1 MKKNT
6 PTTSRL
12 RLFSLVELMVA
23 MGMLVVMM
31 GFLFQFVIGA
41 QRIWSASNRNASTFT
56 DAQLVF
62 SLLERDLHNATF
74 QHAEEFPGR
83 GIPMYLENDGTNFT
97 NFFLV
102 STAAAPATSGT
113 AAQNRVGYYP
123 ILYSLELDTGAAPTP
138 PFPSTP
144 FILYRDVLDREF
156 VSADSYKSFA
166 YFGSAASS
174 LPTTWCS
181 NPSRKEILCRN
192 IKALTLAALPIP
204 DSAGKFPSKPRAV
217 KLTLTLYEPNL
228 GANESS
234 AYPERV
240 FNKIIF
246 LK

>member
-6 PTTSRL
+6 PTTSRM
-12 RLFSLVELMVA
+12 RPFSLVELMVA
-23 MGMLVVMM
+23 MGMLVIMM

-62 SLLERDLHNATF
+62 SLIERDLHNAIF
-74 QHAEEFPGR
+74 QYAEEFPGR
-83 GIPMYLENDGTNFT
+83 GIPMYMENDATNFT
-97 NFFLV
+97 NLFLV
-102 STAAAPATSGT
+102 STTAAPGAAAEDK
-113 AAQNRVGYYP
+113 VGYYP
-123 ILYSLELDTGAAPTP
+123 IIYSLVADAGPPPTP

-144 FILYRDVLDREF
+144 FILYRDVLDQEF
-156 VSADSYKSFA
+156 TPPADPKSFA
-166 YFGSAASS
+166 YFGSDETS
-174 LPTTWCS
+174 LPSDWRS
-181 NPSRKEILCRN
+181 SPPRQEVLCRN
-192 IKALTLAALPIP
+192 IKALTLAALPAP
-204 DSAGKFPSKPRAV
+204 DSNGKFLNKPRMI

>member
-62 SLLERDLHNATF
+62 SLLERDLHNAIF
-74 QHAEEFPGR
+74 QYAEEFPGR

-113 AAQNRVGYYP
+113 AEQNKVGYYP
-123 ILYSLELDTGAAPTP
+123 IIYSLETDAGPPPTP

-144 FILYRDVLDREF
+144 FILYRDILDQEF
-156 VSADSYKSFA
+156 TPPADPKSFA
-166 YFGSAASS
+166 YFGSADTNLPADWRSS
-174 LPTTWCS
+174 
-181 NPSRKEILCRN
+181 PSRKEVLCRN
-192 IKALTLAALPIP
+192 IKALTLSALPAP
-204 DSAGKFPSKPRAV
+204 DGNGKFLNKPRAV
-217 KLTLTLYEPNL
+217 KITLTLYEPVL
-228 GANESS
+228 GANEST

>member
-6 PTTSRL
+6 PITNRL

-31 GFLFQFVIGA
+31 SFLFQFVIGA

-62 SLLERDLHNATF
+62 SLLEQDLHNAIF
-74 QHAEEFPGR
+74 QCSEEFPGR
-83 GIPMYLENDGTNFT
+83 GIPMYQENDGGNLKR
-97 NFFLV
+97 FFLV
-102 STAAAPATSGT
+102 STTAAPSASGT
-113 AAQNRVGYYP
+113 AAQNKVGYYP
-123 ILYSLELDTGAAPTP
+123 ILYSLETDTGPAPTP

-156 VSADSYKSFA
+156 TPPNPKSFA
-166 YFGSAASS
+166 YFGSAVSS
-174 LPTTWCS
+174 LPDWKS
-181 NPSRKEILCRN
+181 DPSRKEILCRN

-204 DSAGKFPSKPRAV
+204 DGNGKFPSKPRAV
-217 KLTLTLYEPNL
+217 KLTLTLYEPTL
-228 GANESS
+228 GAKESS
-234 AYPERV
+234 TYPERV